1 MTDFCYFEMTGTDSE
16 KFLQGQITAD
26 IADIGEQFLP
36 TAICNLKGRVQF
48 GIWIART
55 LAGFDIVMSADMADN
70 FIMHIK
76 KYGAFSKITLS
87 SASPIY
93 PDVVNDIPTFNKTQQ
108 TDIKLWEQLSIKTGN
123 YWLTAKTSEMYQPQE
138 LRLHQKGGV
147 AYDKGCYL
155 GQEIIARLYFKA
167 RPKAYLHRILG
178 VGTVPP
184 AGSDMGRMSIVNAI
198 ATDTGF
204 EALVIARPEDLTTV
218 EVLPLPKALQEDIGR
233 N

>member
-16 KFLQGQITAD
+16 KFLQGQITAN

-55 LAGFDIVMSADMADN
+55 LAGFDIVMSSDMADN

-87 SASPIY
+87 SANPIY
-93 PDVVNDIPTFNKTQQ
+93 PDVIDDIPTFNKTQQ
-108 TDIKLWEQLSIKTGN
+108 TDTKLWEQLSIKTGN

-178 VGTVPP
+178 VGAVPP
-184 AGSDMGRMSIVNAI
+184 AGGDMGRMSIVNAI

-218 EVLPLPKALQEDIGR
+218 EILPLPKVLQEDIGR